1 MVRDCSSFCVLK
13 CLSLIINEGCPK
25 IAKLIIHCPSHS
37 VLIILITHYHYYQSM
52 HSDSSLSEDVAS
64 TLSSSAGVGM
74 YVRDS
79 GTELPGNQFG
89 SFDITSIHSC

>member
-1 MVRDCSSFCVLK
+1 MKDMLQDSKINSR
-13 CLSLIINEGCPK
+13 IINFGIVPLS
-25 IAKLIIHCPSHS
+25 ISLGPYSHHCHHYQYYHS
-37 VLIILITHYHYYQSM
+37 N

-64 TLSSSAGVGM
+64 TLSSSTDVGM

-89 SFDITSIHSC
+89 SKQF